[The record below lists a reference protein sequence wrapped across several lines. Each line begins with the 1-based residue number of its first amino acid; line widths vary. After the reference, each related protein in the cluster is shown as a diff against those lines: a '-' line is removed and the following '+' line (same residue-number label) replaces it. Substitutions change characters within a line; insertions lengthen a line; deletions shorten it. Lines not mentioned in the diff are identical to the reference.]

1 MNRRF
6 GRDCNKNREMFPME
20 LFTKYFHKLKT
31 TFGHKILEEELAEDF
46 DESEA
51 FCKKISY

>member
-1 MNRRF
+1 
-6 GRDCNKNREMFPME
+6 MFPME
-20 LFTKYFHKLKT
+20 LFTKYFQKLKT

-51 FCKKISY
+51 FCNFIFISTLLKIQVQFSI